1 MPTVK
6 ADICNL
12 AASRCG
18 QKGTVEDI
26 DTPSK
31 PIEKTFAKWWIQ
43 SLEMALKEMKPS
55 FATIRRYLTV
65 NAVSPSFGYGDQYAY
80 PSDCVAFL
88 GIGDIKDKTNNY
100 TIEDGFIRTDAY
112 SGEDGGLPV
121 RMVILIEDVS
131 KFSPEF
137 IEELSWYL
145 ASNVNMEITQD
156 VQKQIY
162 LDAALDKRRPQCA
175 SVNSQE
181 NRPTRISVSKFKQAR
196 YNSFPQQSYKK

>member
-6 ADICNL
+6 SDICNL
-12 AASRCG
+12 SASRCG

-26 DTPSK
+26 DDPNK
-31 PIEKTFAKWWIQ
+31 PIEKTFAKWWLQ

-65 NAVSPSFGYGDQYAY
+65 NEVSPKFGYKNQYTY

-88 GIGDIKDKTNNY
+88 GIGNIQDKSNNY

-112 SGEDGGLPV
+112 SGETGGLPV
-121 RMVILIEDVS
+121 RMVVLIEDVS

-145 ASNVNMEITQD
+145 AANVNMEITQD

-181 NRPTRISVSKFKQAR
+181 NRPVRISVSKFKQAR
-196 YNSFPQQSYKK
+196 YGTPSQFDKK